1 MHITS
6 DIKLKLAAAF
16 AVGALT
22 AIHTT
27 FAADPA
33 PPAATQGVPVMY
45 LGRIQVTGEKNIFLT
60 LQSIKVALLRP
71 YSSNPQDADLVVC
84 RIEKSMTEAVD
95 YLECDT
101 NRNYAAQRDASQLA
115 FMTAQGRSSGGGSN
129 QIAEMWNQVAVD
141 EEMMLANM
149 VVGQPG
155 HKLHVPVN
163 GGAFRKLLDRLPM
176 PAAGTAAPAAGSAGK
191 PPGL

>member
-1 MHITS
+1 MHATL
-6 DIKLKLAAAF
+6 DTRLKFAAAL

-22 AIHTT
+22 TMHAT

-33 PPAATQGVPVMY
+33 PPAATQGVPIMY
-45 LGRIQVTGEKNIFLT
+45 LGRVQVMGEKNIFLT

-71 YSSNPQDADLVVC
+71 YSTNSKDADLVVC
-84 RIEKSMTEAVD
+84 RIEKSMSEAVD
-95 YLECDT
+95 YLDCDT

-129 QIAEMWNQVAVD
+129 QISEMWNQTLAS
-141 EEMMLANM
+141 EEVMLANL
-149 VVGQPG
+149 VTSQPG

-163 GGAFRKLLDRLPM
+163 GGAFHKLLDRLPM
-176 PAAGTAAPAAGSAGK
+176 PAAVTAAPAAGSAGG

>member
-1 MHITS
+1 
-6 DIKLKLAAAF
+6 
-16 AVGALT
+16 
-22 AIHTT
+22 
-27 FAADPA
+27 
-33 PPAATQGVPVMY
+33 MY
-45 LGRIQVTGEKNIFLT
+45 LGRVQVTGEKNIFLT

-71 YSSNPQDADLVVC
+71 YSSSPQDADLVVC

-95 YLECDT
+95 YLDCDT
-101 NRNYAAQRDASQLA
+101 NRNYAAKRDASQLA
-115 FMTAQGRSSGGGSN
+115 FLTAQGRAGASGSN
-129 QIAEMWNQVAVD
+129 QIAEMRNQVAVD

-176 PAAGTAAPAAGSAGK
+176 PVAATAAPGTVSAT
-191 PPGL
+191 PGGP

>member
-1 MHITS
+1 MHGLFIT
-6 DIKLKLAAAF
+6 KLRFATALAL
-16 AVGALT
+16 GALT
-22 AIHTT
+22 AMQAAY
-27 FAADPA
+27 AADPA
-33 PPAATQGVPVMY
+33 PSSTTQGEPVMY
-45 LGRIQVTGEKNIFLT
+45 LGRIQVTGEKNIFFT

-71 YSSNPQDADLVVC
+71 YSTNPRDADLVVC

-95 YLECDT
+95 YLDCDT
-101 NRNYAAQRDASQLA
+101 NRNFAARRDAAQLA
-115 FMTAQGRSSGGGSN
+115 FITAQGRSGGGGSN
-129 QIAEMWNQVAVD
+129 QISEMWNQTLAS
-141 EEMMLANM
+141 EEVMLTNL

-176 PAAGTAAPAAGSAGK
+176 PSATTAAPAAGSAGG

>member
-1 MHITS
+1 MHATL
-6 DIKLKLAAAF
+6 DTKLKLAAAF

-22 AIHTT
+22 AMPAA

-71 YSSNPQDADLVVC
+71 YSSSPQDADLVVC

-115 FMTAQGRSSGGGSN
+115 FLTAQGRAGGSGSN
-129 QIAEMWNQVAVD
+129 QIAEMWNQTLAS
-141 EEMMLANM
+141 EEVVLANL
-149 VVGQPG
+149 VTSQPG

-176 PAAGTAAPAAGSAGK
+176 PAAGTAAPAAGSAGG

>member
-1 MHITS
+1 MHATL
-6 DIKLKLAAAF
+6 DTRLKLAAAF
-16 AVGALT
+16 AVGAL
-22 AIHTT
+22 AAMHAT

-45 LGRIQVTGEKNIFLT
+45 LGRVQVTGEKNIFLT

-71 YSSNPQDADLVVC
+71 YSSSPQDADLVVC

-95 YLECDT
+95 YLDCDT
-101 NRNYAAQRDASQLA
+101 NRNYAAKRDASQLA
-115 FMTAQGRSSGGGSN
+115 FLTAQGRAGSSGSN
-129 QIAEMWNQVAVD
+129 QIAEMRNQVAAD

-176 PAAGTAAPAAGSAGK
+176 PVAATAAPGTVSAT
-191 PPGL
+191 PGGP

>member
-1 MHITS
+1 MQTTF
-6 DIKLKLAAAF
+6 DTTLKLIAAL
-16 AVGALT
+16 AVGAMSAMQPLY
-22 AIHTT
+22 
-27 FAADPA
+27 AADPA
-33 PPAATQGVPVMY
+33 PPATTQGVPVMY
-45 LGRIQVTGEKNIFLT
+45 LGRVQVTGEKNIFLT

-71 YSSNPQDADLVVC
+71 YSSSPRDADLVVC
-84 RIEKSMTEAVD
+84 RIEKSMSEAVD
-95 YLECDT
+95 YLDCDT

-129 QIAEMWNQVAVD
+129 QISEIWNQTLAS
-141 EEMMLANM
+141 EEVLLANL
-149 VVGQPG
+149 VTTQPG

-176 PAAGTAAPAAGSAGK
+176 PAAGTAAPVAGRVSG

>member
-1 MHITS
+1 MHDHFGTRFIGAMT
-6 DIKLKLAAAF
+6 F

-22 AIHTT
+22 ATQAT
-27 FAADPA
+27 FATDPT
-33 PPAATQGVPVMY
+33 PPATTQGMPVMY
-45 LGRIQVTGEKNIFLT
+45 LGRVQVTGEKNIFLT

-71 YSSNPQDADLVVC
+71 YSTDAKDADLVVC

-95 YLECDT
+95 YLDCDT
-101 NRNYAAQRDASQLA
+101 NRDYAAQRDASQLA

-129 QIAEMWNQVAVD
+129 QIAEMWNQTLAS
-141 EEMMLANM
+141 EEVMLANL
-149 VVGQPG
+149 VTTQPG

-176 PAAGTAAPAAGSAGK
+176 PTTGTAAPAAGSAGA